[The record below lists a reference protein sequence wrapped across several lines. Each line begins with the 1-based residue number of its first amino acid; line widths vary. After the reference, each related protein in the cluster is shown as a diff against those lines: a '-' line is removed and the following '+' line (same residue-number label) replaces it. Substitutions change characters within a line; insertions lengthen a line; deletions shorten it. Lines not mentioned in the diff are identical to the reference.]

1 MSNKK
6 WLVALIAVD
15 EEALSEDLPAH
26 KALTSLPGVLE
37 STINSTTPSGALEL
51 ERVYLHD
58 DKEKD
63 RLIAELEKLSM
74 PYHVYATETRGET
87 CTQPF
92 CTRHKA
98 CVVISR
104 NDFRH

>member
-6 WLVALIAVD
+6 WLVALISVD
-15 EEALSEDLPAH
+15 EKMLQEDLPAR
-26 KALTSLPGVLE
+26 KALTSLPGILDSAVE
-37 STINSTTPSGALEL
+37 GMSPSGALEL

-63 RLIAELEKLSM
+63 KLIAELEKLSV
-74 PYHVYATETRGET
+74 PYHVYATETCGEV

-92 CTRHKA
+92 CTHHQA
-98 CVVISR
+98 CVVISI
-104 NDFRH
+104 NDYRH